1 MSTILF
7 RRLLKLASLLA
18 RLGAGFDEGKS
29 SFDSTLARL
38 VPAFALGRLEAG

>member
-7 RRLLKLASLLA
+7 RRLWKLAFLLA

-29 SFDSTLARL
+29 FDSALARL